1 MRTYYLNKLSEEE
14 VNGLTKRPAI
24 NLEKIFEIVR
34 PVLNEIKAAGL
45 QAALKYAKNFD
56 GFEGNEIKVTKE
68 EFDESEKEL
77 SLEIKSALETAYNNI
92 KKFHLNQLPSKYEIE
107 TMSGVKCLR
116 EYRAIG
122 NVGLYVPGGSAVLP
136 STMLML
142 GVPAKIAGCKRVVVC
157 SPSKNG
163 KINLP
168 LLYAAKLCG
177 VDEFYKIGGAQAIGL
192 MAYGDKTIPK
202 VNKIFGPGNQ
212 YVTAA
217 KLIVSIDMDGCSIDM
232 PAGPSEVLIIADS
245 NANPAF
251 VAADLLSQA
260 EHGVD
265 SQVVLITTT
274 LGMANNIE
282 LEMVNQLENL
292 PRKNFA
298 AKALE
303 NSFALITE
311 SIDSAIEFSNK
322 YAPEHLIINVKNAES
337 YVSKISNAGS
347 VFLGEYSPESAGDY
361 ASGTNHSL
369 PTYGYAKTF
378 AGVTVESF
386 MKSMT
391 IQSLTKEGLTNI
403 STAVKTLAETE
414 GLQAHKN
421 AVSIR
426 LK

>member
-168 LLYAAKLCG
+168 LLYPAKLCG

-192 MAYGDKTIPK
+192 MAY
-202 VNKIFGPGNQ
+202 
-212 YVTAA
+212 
-217 KLIVSIDMDGCSIDM
+217 
-232 PAGPSEVLIIADS
+232 
-245 NANPAF
+245 
-251 VAADLLSQA
+251 
-260 EHGVD
+260 
-265 SQVVLITTT
+265 
-274 LGMANNIE
+274 
-282 LEMVNQLENL
+282 
-292 PRKNFA
+292 
-298 AKALE
+298 
-303 NSFALITE
+303 
-311 SIDSAIEFSNK
+311 
-322 YAPEHLIINVKNAES
+322 
-337 YVSKISNAGS
+337 
-347 VFLGEYSPESAGDY
+347 
-361 ASGTNHSL
+361 
-369 PTYGYAKTF
+369 
-378 AGVTVESF
+378 
-386 MKSMT
+386 
-391 IQSLTKEGLTNI
+391 
-403 STAVKTLAETE
+403 
-414 GLQAHKN
+414 
-421 AVSIR
+421 
-426 LK
+426 